1 MARARWKKN
10 HKGLELR
17 SGLEKKVATYLDQK
31 KVKYEYEKQ
40 VIKYTVPESQ
50 HRYTPDFVLP
60 NGIIIE
66 CKGRFTPADRKKM
79 SLVIEQHPELD
90 IRMLFM
96 LDNTL
101 SKSSKTTY
109 SMWCEKRGIK
119 YAVSKTGVIPK
130 EWLKNTK
137 SPRTEQ
143 SKGDNNND

>member
-1 MARARWKKN
+1 MSRARWKKN
-10 HKGLELR
+10 YKGLELR

-31 KVKYEYEKQ
+31 KVKYEYETK
-40 VIKYTVPESQ
+40 VIKYTVPESL
-50 HRYTPDFVLP
+50 HRYTPDFILP

-79 SLVIEQHPELD
+79 SLVIEQNPELD

-96 LDNTL
+96 MDNTL

-119 YAVSKTGVIPK
+119 WAVSKTGVVPK
-130 EWLKNTK
+130 EWLKKVK
-137 SPRTEQ
+137 SPHTELQ
-143 SKGDNNND
+143 GDNNND